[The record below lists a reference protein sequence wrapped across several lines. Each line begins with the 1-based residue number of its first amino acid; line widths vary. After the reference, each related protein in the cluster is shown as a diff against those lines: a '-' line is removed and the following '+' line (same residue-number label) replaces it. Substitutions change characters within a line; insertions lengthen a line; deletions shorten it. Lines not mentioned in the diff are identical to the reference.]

1 MLFYS
6 LNGFSCDCYGEY
18 SYESEYYHCDVVLS
32 GKVIKVFD
40 RSKESYK
47 VKVQI
52 NKIFKGDSISEFLVY
67 SVHEN
72 FKIIEKGD
80 TLIYMSDCDIYLRNG
95 EEWLIYANQNNDGIY
110 GLGICSATKKL
121 NGVNKAELDFLNYH
135 KDLVITDNTRFYPAN
150 ELDNPE
156 LTSFSLRGYS
166 LILNNLIIEDLNK
179 KEFEIIIKI
188 DKNGYV
194 VNDSLNND
202 DYKAVIKKIKELEPF
217 VPGTSAGEIVNSEY
231 KMIIR
236 RK

>member
-6 LNGFSCDCYGEY
+6 LNGFSCDCDGEY

-32 GKVIKVFD
+32 GKVKMVFD
-40 RSKESYK
+40 KTKESYK
-47 VKVQI
+47 VKVEI
-52 NKIFKGDSISEFLVY
+52 NEIFKGDSITEFLVY
-67 SVHEN
+67 SIPEN

-80 TLIYMSDCDIYLRNG
+80 TLIYMSDCDIYLRDG

-121 NGVNKAELDFLNYH
+121 SEVNNAELDFLNYH
-135 KDLVITDNTRFYPAN
+135 KDLVITDNTRFYSAN

-166 LILNNLIIEDLNK
+166 LILNDLIIKDLNME
-179 KEFEIIIKI
+179 EFEMKIKI

-202 DYKAVIKKIKELEPF
+202 DYRAVIKKIKEFEPF
-217 VPGTSAGEIVNSEY
+217 VSGTSKGEIVNSEY